1 MSEDHAVCLGST
13 ASRGDAPRKLGP
25 MRFGV
30 EKGGGPLPRDSL
42 AFGDGLGWRWVG
54 GRLGAVFF
62 VFSGGCL
69 GVVDFGRECDRSR

>member
-1 MSEDHAVCLGST
+1 MPSVWGARPL
-13 ASRGDAPRKLGP
+13 PRKLGP
-25 MRFGV
+25 MRFGGS
-30 EKGGGPLPRDSL
+30 GGGPLPRDSL

-69 GVVDFGRECDRSR
+69 GVVDFGRDLERIWKGSEI